1 MGKII
6 TFVMI
11 LIPILFISFRGEATD
26 HQFEFKNPS
35 FSGVGYSSHVIT
47 IENQETTRKKSN
59 QQAEAQAVKEK
70 SLSANSTTLQK
81 FLNYLE
87 SRIYAQL
94 ATQLTHNMFGENA
107 SNSGTVTIEGNTI
120 TYVKDSQTVTLTVTS
135 ENGNITTVT
144 IPVGSFT
151 F

>member
-1 MGKII
+1 MMKK
-6 TFVMI
+6 TVFVMI
-11 LIPILFISFRGEATD
+11 LILLISYDVHATD
-26 HQFEFKNPS
+26 QQFEFKNPS
-35 FSGVGYSSHVIT
+35 FSGVGYSSHVLT
-47 IENQETTRKKSN
+47 IENQEYTRKKAN
-59 QQAEAQAVKEK
+59 QQAAAQAAKEAA
-70 SLSANSTTLQK
+70 LVANSTTLQK

-94 ATQLTHNMFGENA
+94 ATQLTNNMFGENA

-120 TYVKDSQTVTLTVTS
+120 TYVKDAQNVTLTVTS

-144 IPVGSFT
+144 IPVGAFT